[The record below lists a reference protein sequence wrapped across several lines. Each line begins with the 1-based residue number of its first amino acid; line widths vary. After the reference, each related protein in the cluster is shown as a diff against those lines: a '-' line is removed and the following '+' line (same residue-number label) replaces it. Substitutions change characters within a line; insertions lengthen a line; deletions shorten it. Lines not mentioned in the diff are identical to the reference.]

1 VSGVRGGL
9 FVGGNI
15 ALFVFSMLAAEYPEG
30 QPEKARE
37 AAKVWAGLMGDV
49 TEWARNG
56 DDAARA
62 IVVNNAGK
70 GVDAFDEFWKTS
82 FAPAPPA
89 QGPAAQLA
97 DYCRQLSAACD
108 RYADLVINAQH
119 TYRTLA
125 LANYASL
132 LYISTF
138 PWQAGAAY
146 EIAQFILR
154 RAQAGILA
162 RFLESAIAKTVL
174 AKFAEYT
181 IGSAFFA
188 VGDVAVMDGVKA
200 ARGEDVGSFGDNAD
214 EFMKEFV
221 ASVAFYGAFDV
232 AAKPAAMVTKN
243 KDVQY
248 FLSRMA
254 GGSIGYGPT
263 YGFLNGKRDD
273 ELIPTVKDTTLRT
286 ILYTTMAHK
295 PAG

>member
-1 VSGVRGGL
+1 MSGVRGGL

-15 ALFVFSMLAAEYPEG
+15 ALFVFSMLTAEYPEG
-30 QPEKARE
+30 HPEKARQ
-37 AAKVWAGLMGDV
+37 AAKVWADLMGDV
-49 TEWARNG
+49 TEWAQDGN
-56 DDAARA
+56 DAARA
-62 IVVNNAGK
+62 IVVNNSGK
-70 GVDAFDEFWKTS
+70 GIEAFDAFWKAS

-89 QGPAAQLA
+89 PGPAAELA
-97 DYCRQLSAACD
+97 GYCRQMSAACEQ
-108 RYADLVINAQH
+108 YAALVENAQH

-162 RFLESAIAKTVL
+162 RLLESAIAKTVL

-200 ARGEDVGSFGDNAD
+200 ARGEDIGSFGENA
-214 EFMKEFV
+214 EEVMKEFV

-232 AAKPAAMVTKN
+232 AAKPVSKLTSN

-248 FLSRMA
+248 FVARMA

-263 YGFLNGKRDD
+263 YGFLNGKRDE
-273 ELIPTVKDTTLRT
+273 ELVPTVKDTTLRT

>member
-1 VSGVRGGL
+1 L

-30 QPEKARE
+30 HPEKARE
-37 AAKVWAGLMGDV
+37 AAKIWADLMGDV
-49 TEWARNG
+49 VEWAQNG
-56 DDAARA
+56 NDAARA
-62 IVVNNAGK
+62 IVVNNSGK
-70 GVDAFDEFWKTS
+70 GIEAFDKFWKAS

-89 QGPAAQLA
+89 LGPAAQLA
-97 DYCRQLSAACD
+97 DYCRQMSAACEQ
-108 RYADLVINAQH
+108 YAELVTNAQH

-162 RFLESAIAKTVL
+162 RLLESAIAKTLL

-200 ARGEDVGSFGDNAD
+200 ARGEDIGSFSANAD
-214 EFMKEFV
+214 EVMKEFV
-221 ASVAFYGAFDV
+221 ASVAFYGAFDA
-232 AAKPAAMVTKN
+232 AAKPVSKITSN

-248 FLSRMA
+248 FVARMA

-273 ELIPTVKDTTLRT
+273 ELVPTLKDTTLRT

>member
-1 VSGVRGGL
+1 
-9 FVGGNI
+9 
-15 ALFVFSMLAAEYPEG
+15 MLAAEYPEG
-30 QPEKARE
+30 HPEKARE
-37 AAKVWAGLMGDV
+37 AAKIWAGLMDDV
-49 TEWARNG
+49 MEWAQNG

-62 IVVNNAGK
+62 VVVNNAGK
-70 GVDAFDEFWKTS
+70 GVDAFEAFWKAS
-82 FAPAPPA
+82 FAPGPPA

-97 DYCRQLSAACD
+97 DYCRQLSGACD
-108 RYADLVINAQH
+108 RYAELVTNAQH
-119 TYRTLA
+119 TYQTLA

-132 LYISTF
+132 LFISTF

-146 EIAQFILR
+146 EISQFILR

-162 RFLESAIAKTVL
+162 RLLETAIAKTVL

-188 VGDVAVMDGVKA
+188 VGDVLVMDGVKA
-200 ARGEDVGSFGDNAD
+200 ARGEDVGSLGDNA
-214 EFMKEFV
+214 EEIMKEFA

-232 AAKPAAMVTKN
+232 AAKPVSMVTSN

-248 FLSRMA
+248 FVARMA
-254 GGSIGYGPT
+254 GGSVGYGPT